1 MIPFPFLHVH
11 FRLDCTQHHAFA
23 APCMGFAPK
32 SGDIGAFT
40 IFCAAESFCLAAM
53 LRDSFI
59 GAWLQGLS
67 FPS

>member
-1 MIPFPFLHVH
+1 
-11 FRLDCTQHHAFA
+11 
-23 APCMGFAPK
+23 MGFAPK